1 MDNPIRDYIST
12 LQDTLDMLPEAL
24 IAEAIDSLH
33 QARLQQRQIFVMG
46 NGGSAST
53 ASHIVCDLAKNTRK
67 SCLPNFRVIGLADNM
82 AIFSALANDDGYEN
96 VFVQQLANLL
106 NPGDLVIAI
115 SASGNSSNV
124 LKAVEYARQHGA
136 QVIGMTG
143 FAGGKLGE
151 LVDIHL
157 HVPSHIIEH
166 VEDAHLALEHLIVRV
181 LKGADSPDWSSR
193 EILAQASEA
202 GKSPLQD
209 EFGLFTSLA
218 AAAPKAAS
226 DRTQTSLALLYD
238 INREISGQPALRD
251 LLGRILQMS
260 VKAVDATSGSLLL
273 LDEDGNVSNAALVHE
288 GQTMHAPTPSL
299 EEAARKGLAAWVV
312 ENRQAAMVASTL
324 HDPRWLRRDWDD
336 ASDQS
341 RSAVSVPLI
350 YADRAVGVFT
360 LVKSQPGGFTQDDM
374 VLLAAVA
381 VCISLTCAQAAMN
394 QGSLV

>member
-1 MDNPIRDYIST
+1 MNNPIRDYIST
-12 LQDTLDMLPEAL
+12 LQGTLDMLPEAL
-24 IAEAIDSLH
+24 IAEAIDTLH
-33 QARLQQRQIFVMG
+33 QARLDQRQIFVMG

-67 SCLPNFRVIGLADNM
+67 NELPNFRVIGLADNM
-82 AIFSALANDDGYEN
+82 AIFSALANDEGYEN
-96 VFVQQLANLL
+96 VFTAQLANLL
-106 NPGDLVIAI
+106 RPGDLVIAI
-115 SASGNSSNV
+115 SASGNSPNV
-124 LKAVEYARQHGA
+124 IKAVEYARQHGA

-143 FAGGKLGE
+143 FAGGRLGE

-181 LKGADSPDWSSR
+181 LKGADSPEWSSR
-193 EILAQASEA
+193 EILARAIGSEHGA
-202 GKSPLQD
+202 AQD
-209 EFGLFTSLA
+209 EFGLFTALAETPQAKENHRAQASLE
-218 AAAPKAAS
+218 
-226 DRTQTSLALLYD
+226 LLYN

-288 GQTMHAPTPSL
+288 DQMMDAPTPVL
-299 EEAARKGLAAWVV
+299 EEAARSGLAAWVV

-324 HDPRWLRRDWDD
+324 HDPRWLRRDWDE
-336 ASDQS
+336 ASEQS

-381 VCISLTCAQAAMN
+381 VCISLTCVQAAMN
-394 QGSLV
+394 PGHLV